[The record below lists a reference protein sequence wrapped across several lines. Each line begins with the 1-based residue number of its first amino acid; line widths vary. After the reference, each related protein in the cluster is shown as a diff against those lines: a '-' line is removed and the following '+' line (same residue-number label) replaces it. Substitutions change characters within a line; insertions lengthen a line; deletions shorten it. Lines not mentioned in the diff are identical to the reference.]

1 LDLVPKLQSRAVSPH
16 PEVNEQTEEIIRLKQ
31 RANELAVDNEDLFD
45 ANKALREELEKLR
58 SELQKSRLQRQQMV
72 EDTFAQGLADELA
85 ALKKSEE
92 RTRKAMVKLITETLC
107 KDFDLQS
114 LDNKQLLQ
122 IID

>member
-1 LDLVPKLQSRAVSPH
+1 MPKLQSRAVSPH
-16 PEVNEQTEEIIRLKQ
+16 PEANEQTEEIIRLKQ

-85 ALKKSEE
+85 VLKKSEE

-122 IID
+122 IVD